1 MDDAL
6 ISIFICVVLPVAI
19 VFIRSYG
26 RINGD
31 NKRTQ
36 IILKALEANKDV
48 DTDKLIESFKKT
60 PQSARQILNLRLLR
74 GCIFSL
80 VGIVLVTVGVVNLI
94 CGAGFSA
101 DPVSVPML
109 FGGAS
114 MAIGVSYLIVYW
126 VTRKDVD
133 VSEQ

>member
-1 MDDAL
+1 MEDVL
-6 ISIFICVVLPVAI
+6 VPIFVCVVLPIAI
-19 VFIRSYG
+19 VFIGSYSK
-26 RINGD
+26 INGD

-60 PQSARQILNLRLLR
+60 PRSARQILNLRLLR

-80 VGIVLVTVGVVNLI
+80 VGVALVLVCIVNLI
-94 CGAGFSA
+94 CGVEVSA
-101 DPVSVPML
+101 DPVSVPMI

-114 MAIGVSYLIVYW
+114 MAIGISYLIVYY

-133 VSEQ
+133 AAE